1 MAKGFVITEWTE
13 DQGLTV
19 TFSHPESLDIDLDDM
34 MRIFYAHITGAGEA
48 GNVLVRLERARSNV
62 SSYFTGME
70 SARPLMINL
79 MLELGEDPEMFGE
92 AVINEINNTILKYLI
107 QMGTSVSQ
115 KYDITR
121 ELTNYLKNALFLLD
135 RLKNMTKEQ
144 RLSQI
149 YSSEKGRTILEILQ
163 DRAIS
168 KRELQGI
175 LEEKL
180 NKIISN
186 MEFTLD
192 PFIKTGLIKQ
202 DWVGDDIDITLF
214 LLSDFALYRT
224 PVAKLVE
231 EAKHLLPTPGLAT
244 QYREKVTEI
253 FTNYTPSLEDNL
265 RIAQNMINPD
275 KYDYITLFR
284 DKPYP
289 LNKIPRGPGETI
301 EQITSFLR
309 AMEDDNM
316 ITIIKDEKNTEWIF
330 LLSDVASDTFY
341 PEYMLEKIRKYRMEG
356 KLGKDVAI
364 RHLELLEE
372 VYKKK

>member
-1 MAKGFVITEWTE
+1 
-13 DQGLTV
+13 
-19 TFSHPESLDIDLDDM
+19 
-34 MRIFYAHITGAGEA
+34 
-48 GNVLVRLERARSNV
+48 
-62 SSYFTGME
+62 
-70 SARPLMINL
+70 MINI

-92 AVINEINNTILKYLI
+92 AVIQEINNTILKYLI
-107 QMGTSVSQ
+107 HMGTSVSQ
-115 KYDITR
+115 QYDTQK
-121 ELTNYLKNALFLLD
+121 ELIKYLKDALFLLD

-144 RLSQI
+144 KLSQI
-149 YSSEKGRTILEILQ
+149 YSSEKGRTILGILQ

-186 MEFTLD
+186 MEFMLD

-202 DWVGDDIDITLF
+202 DWVGEDIDITFF
-214 LLSDFALYRT
+214 LLSDFDLFRA
-224 PVAKLVE
+224 PVAKLIE
-231 EAKHLLPTPGLAT
+231 DAKKLLPSPRLAT
-244 QYREKVTEI
+244 QYREVVTEF

-265 RIAQNMINPD
+265 KIALNMINPD

-289 LNKIPRGPGETI
+289 LNKIPRGPGESI
-301 EQITSFLR
+301 EHISSFLR
-309 AMEDDNM
+309 AMESDHL
-316 ITIIKDEKNTEWIF
+316 IKILKDEKNTEWIF
-330 LLSDVASDTFY
+330 LLTDIASDTFY

-356 KLGKDVAI
+356 KLKKEVAI
-364 RHLELLEE
+364 KHLELLEE